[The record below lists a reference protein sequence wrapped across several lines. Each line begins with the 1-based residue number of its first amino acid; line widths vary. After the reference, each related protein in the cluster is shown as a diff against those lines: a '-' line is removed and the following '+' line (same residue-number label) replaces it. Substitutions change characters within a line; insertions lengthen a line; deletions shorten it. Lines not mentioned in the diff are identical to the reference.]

1 MKKTKII
8 LVLFLAICLAA
19 FAAGCA
25 GNENAEEIET
35 EDQTNLKI
43 YTTFYPIYDF
53 TEKIVGDNANVENLI
68 PAGVEPHDYELSPK
82 QMAKIYDG
90 DIFIYL
96 GEIMEPWA
104 AKIAEDLTKNGVKV
118 LEVGTDLIKN
128 NDPHIWLDP
137 VLAKE
142 MAQKIFEVIAA
153 EDPGHEEIY
162 RENLEVLLKKFDE
175 LDKKLLE
182 VTSKSSKRDVVTS
195 HEFLYYMA
203 KRYGFNQISIAGLSP
218 QDEPS
223 PKKIAEI
230 ADMCKSKNIKYILVE
245 KGSSSKL
252 PETIANET
260 GAQILTINPLGTLW
274 PDEIKAGED
283 YLSVMEKNL
292 DILRQA
298 LEYEG
303 Q

>member
-8 LVLFLAICLAA
+8 LVLFLAVCLAA

-25 GNENAEEIET
+25 ENEDT
-35 EDQTNLKI
+35 EGVEPADQTNLKI

-53 TEKIVGDNANVENLI
+53 TEKIAGDNANVENLI
-68 PAGVEPHDYELSPK
+68 PAGVEPHGYELSPK
-82 QMAKIYDG
+82 QMAEIYDG

-104 AKIAEDLTKNGVKV
+104 AKIAEDLSKNGVKV
-118 LEVGTDLIKN
+118 LEVGTDLIEN
-128 NDPHIWLDP
+128 DDPHIWLDP

-142 MAQKIFEVIAA
+142 VAQKIFEVIAA
-153 EDPGHEEIY
+153 EDPEHEEIY

-182 VTSKSSKRDVVTS
+182 VTSKSSKKDVVTS
-195 HEFLYYMA
+195 HAFLNYMA

-230 ADMCKSKNIKYILVE
+230 ANMCKSKNIKYILVE

-283 YLSVMEKNL
+283 YFSVMEKNL
-292 DILRQA
+292 DILRQV

-303 Q
+303 

>member
-1 MKKTKII
+1 MKKTKTI
-8 LVLFLAICLAA
+8 LVLFLAVCLAA

-25 GNENAEEIET
+25 KNEDAEEVEP
-35 EDQTNLKI
+35 EDQANLKI

-68 PAGVEPHDYELSPK
+68 PTGVEPHDYELSPK

-96 GEIMEPWA
+96 GESMEPWA
-104 AKIAEDLTKNGVKV
+104 AKIAEDLSKNGVKV
-118 LEVGTDLIKN
+118 LEVGTDLIEN

-153 EDPGHEEIY
+153 EDPEHEEIY
-162 RENLEVLLKKFDE
+162 KENLEALLKKFDE

-182 VTSKSSKRDVVTS
+182 VTSKSSKKDVVTS
-195 HEFLYYMA
+195 HGFLDYMA

-230 ADMCKSKNIKYILVE
+230 ADICKSKNIKYILVE

-252 PETIANET
+252 PETVANEI
-260 GAQILTINPLGTLW
+260 GAQILTINPLETLW

-283 YLSVMEKNL
+283 YFSIMEKNL